1 MNWYREYQAEWKEI
15 IETVARELGRSEQMV
30 EKDTIQSIFLFELAK
45 SELPFVFKGGT
56 SLSKVYNLI
65 DRFSEDIDLSMNR
78 RPTQSERV
86 KSKEL
91 IIEIAENLGLVLSNP
106 EEIKSRYDYNKYVF
120 KYDSLFSV
128 IPLEII
134 IETSYYQSVYPV
146 DKHVVGSFVGRFCLD
161 RNIILPVPFEAAEVM
176 MNVQS
181 IERTFVDKV
190 FAVCDY
196 KIQNMQDRDSR
207 HLYDICKLL
216 QEVELNEELDKLI
229 DMVRDDRM
237 QSKNN
242 PSAQLEYII
251 PDMLKEI
258 IRSRFYEPDYKN
270 VTQKLLYED
279 ISYDYAIENGIA
291 TILCS
296 SAIAIGKSITIENVQ
311 IVNGLQTS
319 ECIYRYFLNEEHAEE
334 NRVVLIKILPCEST
348 EIADDITRSTNNQTA
363 VMSSSLRATDKI
375 QEDIEDILRKED
387 LYYERRF

>member
-1 MNWYREYQAEWKEI
+1 MNWYKEYQTEWKEI

-30 EKDTIQSIFLFELAK
+30 EKDTIQSMFLYELAK

-56 SLSKVYNLI
+56 SLSKAYNLI

-146 DKHVVGSFVGRFCLD
+146 DKHVVGSFVGRFCLE
-161 RNIILPVPFEAAEVM
+161 RSIILPVPFEAAEVM

-291 TILCS
+291 I
-296 SAIAIGKSITIENVQ
+296 IAESDVF
-311 IVNGLQTS
+311 
-319 ECIYRYFLNEEHAEE
+319 IY
-334 NRVVLIKILPCEST
+334 K
-348 EIADDITRSTNNQTA
+348 
-363 VMSSSLRATDKI
+363 K
-375 QEDIEDILRKED
+375 
-387 LYYERRF
+387 

>member
-1 MNWYREYQAEWKEI
+1 MNWYREYQTEWKEI

-30 EKDTIQSIFLFELAK
+30 EKDTIQSMFLFELAK

-56 SLSKVYNLI
+56 SLSKAYNLI

-91 IIEIAENLGLVLSNP
+91 IIEIAKNLGLVLSNP
-106 EEIKSRYDYNKYVF
+106 EDIKSRYDYNKYVF
-120 KYDSLFSV
+120 RYESLFSV

-161 RNIILPVPFEAAEVM
+161 RNIILPVPFEAAEVV

-181 IERTFVDKV
+181 VERTFVDKV

-216 QEVELNEELDKLI
+216 REVDLNEELDKLI

-242 PSAQLEYII
+242 PSAQLEYLI

-258 IRSRFYEPDYKN
+258 IRSRFYESDYKN

-291 TILCS
+291 
-296 SAIAIGKSITIENVQ
+296 
-311 IVNGLQTS
+311 IV
-319 ECIYRYFLNEEHAEE
+319 AESD
-334 NRVVLIKILPCEST
+334 VFVYK
-348 EIADDITRSTNNQTA
+348 
-363 VMSSSLRATDKI
+363 K
-375 QEDIEDILRKED
+375 
-387 LYYERRF
+387 

>member
-30 EKDTIQSIFLFELAK
+30 EKDTIQSMFLFELAK

-56 SLSKVYNLI
+56 SLSKAYNLI

-128 IPLEII
+128 IPSEII

-242 PSAQLEYII
+242 PSAQLEYLI

-258 IRSRFYEPDYKN
+258 IRRRFYEPDYKN

-291 TILCS
+291 I
-296 SAIAIGKSITIENVQ
+296 IA
-311 IVNGLQTS
+311 
-319 ECIYRYFLNEEHAEE
+319 
-334 NRVVLIKILPCEST
+334 ES
-348 EIADDITRSTNNQTA
+348 D
-363 VMSSSLRATDKI
+363 VFVYK
-375 QEDIEDILRKED
+375 K
-387 LYYERRF
+387 

>member
-1 MNWYREYQAEWKEI
+1 MNWYKEYQAEWKEI

-30 EKDTIQSIFLFELAK
+30 EKDTIQSMFLFELAK

-56 SLSKVYNLI
+56 SLSKAYNLI

-146 DKHVVGSFVGRFCLD
+146 DKHVVGSFVGRFCLE

-181 IERTFVDKV
+181 VERTFVDKV

-216 QEVELNEELDKLI
+216 REVELNEELDKLI

-242 PSAQLEYII
+242 PSAQPEYII
-251 PDMLKEI
+251 PDMLKDI

-291 TILCS
+291 I
-296 SAIAIGKSITIENVQ
+296 IA
-311 IVNGLQTS
+311 
-319 ECIYRYFLNEEHAEE
+319 
-334 NRVVLIKILPCEST
+334 ES
-348 EIADDITRSTNNQTA
+348 D
-363 VMSSSLRATDKI
+363 VFVYK
-375 QEDIEDILRKED
+375 K
-387 LYYERRF
+387 

>member
-1 MNWYREYQAEWKEI
+1 MNWYKEYQTEWKEI

-30 EKDTIQSIFLFELAK
+30 EKDTIQSMFLFELAK

-56 SLSKVYNLI
+56 SLSKAYNLI

-190 FAVCDY
+190 FAVWDY

-207 HLYDICKLL
+207 HLYDICKLIR
-216 QEVELNEELDKLI
+216 EVELNEELDKLI

-291 TILCS
+291 I
-296 SAIAIGKSITIENVQ
+296 IA
-311 IVNGLQTS
+311 
-319 ECIYRYFLNEEHAEE
+319 
-334 NRVVLIKILPCEST
+334 ES
-348 EIADDITRSTNNQTA
+348 D
-363 VMSSSLRATDKI
+363 VFMYK
-375 QEDIEDILRKED
+375 K
-387 LYYERRF
+387 

>member
-1 MNWYREYQAEWKEI
+1 MNWYKEYQAEWKEI

-30 EKDTIQSIFLFELAK
+30 EKDTIQSMFLFELAK

-56 SLSKVYNLI
+56 SLSKAYNLI

-91 IIEIAENLGLVLSNP
+91 IIEIAGNLGLVLSNP

-181 IERTFVDKV
+181 VERTFVDKV

-216 QEVELNEELDKLI
+216 QEVELSEELDELI

-242 PSAQLEYII
+242 PSAQLEYVI

-291 TILCS
+291 I
-296 SAIAIGKSITIENVQ
+296 IAESDVF
-311 IVNGLQTS
+311 
-319 ECIYRYFLNEEHAEE
+319 IY
-334 NRVVLIKILPCEST
+334 K
-348 EIADDITRSTNNQTA
+348 
-363 VMSSSLRATDKI
+363 K
-375 QEDIEDILRKED
+375 
-387 LYYERRF
+387 

>member
-1 MNWYREYQAEWKEI
+1 MNWYKEYQTEWKEI
-15 IETVARELGRSEQMV
+15 IETVARELGKSEQMV
-30 EKDTIQSIFLFELAK
+30 EKDTIQSMLLFELAK

-56 SLSKVYNLI
+56 SLSKAYNLV

-91 IIEIAENLGLVLSNP
+91 IIEIAENLGLVLSNS

-146 DKHVVGSFVGRFCLD
+146 DKHVVGSFVGRFCLE
-161 RNIILPVPFEAAEVM
+161 RSIILPVPFEAAEVM

-216 QEVELNEELDKLI
+216 REVELNEELDKLI

-291 TILCS
+291 I
-296 SAIAIGKSITIENVQ
+296 IAESDVF
-311 IVNGLQTS
+311 
-319 ECIYRYFLNEEHAEE
+319 IY
-334 NRVVLIKILPCEST
+334 K
-348 EIADDITRSTNNQTA
+348 
-363 VMSSSLRATDKI
+363 K
-375 QEDIEDILRKED
+375 
-387 LYYERRF
+387 

>member
-1 MNWYREYQAEWKEI
+1 MNWYKEYKSEWKEI
-15 IETVARELGRSEQMV
+15 VETVARELGRSEQMV
-30 EKDTIQSIFLFELAK
+30 EKDTIQSMFLFELAK

-106 EEIKSRYDYNKYVF
+106 EDIKSRYDYNKYVF
-120 KYDSLFSV
+120 KYESLFSA

-146 DKHVVGSFVGRFCLD
+146 DKQVVGSFVGRFCLE
-161 RNIILPVPFEAAEVM
+161 RNIILPVTFEAAEVM
-176 MNVQS
+176 MNVQT

-216 QEVELNEELDKLI
+216 REVEMNEELDKLI

-242 PSAQLEYII
+242 PSAQLEYLI
-251 PDMLKEI
+251 PDMLKAI
-258 IRSRFYEPDYKN
+258 IRSRFYESDYKN

-279 ISYDYAIENGIA
+279 ISYDYAIEKGIA
-291 TILCS
+291 
-296 SAIAIGKSITIENVQ
+296 
-311 IVNGLQTS
+311 IVAES
-319 ECIYRYFLNEEHAEE
+319 DVFIY
-334 NRVVLIKILPCEST
+334 K
-348 EIADDITRSTNNQTA
+348 
-363 VMSSSLRATDKI
+363 K
-375 QEDIEDILRKED
+375 
-387 LYYERRF
+387 

>member
-1 MNWYREYQAEWKEI
+1 MNWYKEYQTEWKEI
-15 IETVARELGRSEQMV
+15 IETVARELGKSEQMV
-30 EKDTIQSIFLFELAK
+30 EKDTIQSMFLFELAK

-56 SLSKVYNLI
+56 SLSKAYNLV

-91 IIEIAENLGLVLSNP
+91 IIEIAENLGLVLSNS

-146 DKHVVGSFVGRFCLD
+146 DKHVVGSFVGRFCLE
-161 RNIILPVPFEAAEVM
+161 RSIILPVPFEAAEVM

-216 QEVELNEELDKLI
+216 REVELNEELDKLI

-270 VTQKLLYED
+270 LTQKLLYED

-291 TILCS
+291 I
-296 SAIAIGKSITIENVQ
+296 IAESDVF
-311 IVNGLQTS
+311 
-319 ECIYRYFLNEEHAEE
+319 IY
-334 NRVVLIKILPCEST
+334 K
-348 EIADDITRSTNNQTA
+348 
-363 VMSSSLRATDKI
+363 K
-375 QEDIEDILRKED
+375 
-387 LYYERRF
+387 

>member
-1 MNWYREYQAEWKEI
+1 MNWYKEYQTEWKEI
-15 IETVARELGRSEQMV
+15 IVTVARELGKSEQMV
-30 EKDTIQSIFLFELAK
+30 EKDTIQSMFLFELAK

-56 SLSKVYNLI
+56 SLSKAYNLV

-91 IIEIAENLGLVLSNP
+91 IIEIAENLGLVLSNS
-106 EEIKSRYDYNKYVF
+106 EEIRSRYDYNKYVF

-146 DKHVVGSFVGRFCLD
+146 DKHVVGSFVGRFCLE
-161 RNIILPVPFEAAEVM
+161 RSIILPVPFEAAEVM
-176 MNVQS
+176 LNVQS

-216 QEVELNEELDKLI
+216 REVELNEELDKLI

-291 TILCS
+291 I
-296 SAIAIGKSITIENVQ
+296 IAESDVF
-311 IVNGLQTS
+311 
-319 ECIYRYFLNEEHAEE
+319 IY
-334 NRVVLIKILPCEST
+334 K
-348 EIADDITRSTNNQTA
+348 
-363 VMSSSLRATDKI
+363 K
-375 QEDIEDILRKED
+375 
-387 LYYERRF
+387 

>member
-1 MNWYREYQAEWKEI
+1 MNWYKEYQTDWKEI

-30 EKDTIQSIFLFELAK
+30 EKDTIQSMFLYELAK

-56 SLSKVYNLI
+56 SLSKAYNLI
-65 DRFSEDIDLSMNR
+65 ERFSEDIDLSMNR

-86 KSKEL
+86 KSKEW

-106 EEIKSRYDYNKYVF
+106 EEIKSRYDYNKYIF

-146 DKHVVGSFVGRFCLD
+146 EKHVVGSFVGRFCLE
-161 RNIILPVPFEAAEVM
+161 RNIILPVPFEAAEVV

-181 IERTFVDKV
+181 MERTFVDKV

-196 KIQNMQDRDSR
+196 KIQNMRDRDSR
-207 HLYDICKLL
+207 HLYDICKLIR
-216 QEVELNEELDKLI
+216 EVELNEELDKLI

-237 QSKNN
+237 QSRNN
-242 PSAQLEYII
+242 PSAQLEYFI

-291 TILCS
+291 I
-296 SAIAIGKSITIENVQ
+296 IA
-311 IVNGLQTS
+311 
-319 ECIYRYFLNEEHAEE
+319 
-334 NRVVLIKILPCEST
+334 ES
-348 EIADDITRSTNNQTA
+348 D
-363 VMSSSLRATDKI
+363 VFVYK
-375 QEDIEDILRKED
+375 K
-387 LYYERRF
+387 

>member
-1 MNWYREYQAEWKEI
+1 MNWYKEYQTEWKEI
-15 IETVARELGRSEQMV
+15 IETVARELGKSEQMV
-30 EKDTIQSIFLFELAK
+30 EKDTIQSMFLFELAK

-56 SLSKVYNLI
+56 SLSKAYNLV

-291 TILCS
+291 I
-296 SAIAIGKSITIENVQ
+296 IAESDVF
-311 IVNGLQTS
+311 
-319 ECIYRYFLNEEHAEE
+319 IY
-334 NRVVLIKILPCEST
+334 K
-348 EIADDITRSTNNQTA
+348 
-363 VMSSSLRATDKI
+363 K
-375 QEDIEDILRKED
+375 
-387 LYYERRF
+387 

>member
-1 MNWYREYQAEWKEI
+1 MNWYKEYQAEWKEI

-56 SLSKVYNLI
+56 SLSKAYNLI

-161 RNIILPVPFEAAEVM
+161 RNIILPVPFEAAEVI

-181 IERTFVDKV
+181 VERTFVDKV

-216 QEVELNEELDKLI
+216 REVELNEELDKLI

-242 PSAQLEYII
+242 PSAQLEYFI

-291 TILCS
+291 I
-296 SAIAIGKSITIENVQ
+296 IA
-311 IVNGLQTS
+311 
-319 ECIYRYFLNEEHAEE
+319 
-334 NRVVLIKILPCEST
+334 ES
-348 EIADDITRSTNNQTA
+348 D
-363 VMSSSLRATDKI
+363 VFVYK
-375 QEDIEDILRKED
+375 K
-387 LYYERRF
+387 

>member
-1 MNWYREYQAEWKEI
+1 MSGN
-15 IETVARELGRSEQMV
+15 S
-30 EKDTIQSIFLFELAK
+30 
-45 SELPFVFKGGT
+45 
-56 SLSKVYNLI
+56 
-65 DRFSEDIDLSMNR
+65 
-78 RPTQSERV
+78 
-86 KSKEL
+86 
-91 IIEIAENLGLVLSNP
+91 
-106 EEIKSRYDYNKYVF
+106 YVF

-181 IERTFVDKV
+181 VERTFVDKV

-242 PSAQLEYII
+242 PSAQLEYVI

-291 TILCS
+291 F
-296 SAIAIGKSITIENVQ
+296 IAESDVF
-311 IVNGLQTS
+311 
-319 ECIYRYFLNEEHAEE
+319 IY
-334 NRVVLIKILPCEST
+334 K
-348 EIADDITRSTNNQTA
+348 
-363 VMSSSLRATDKI
+363 K
-375 QEDIEDILRKED
+375 
-387 LYYERRF
+387 

>member
-30 EKDTIQSIFLFELAK
+30 EKDTIQSMFLYELVK

-56 SLSKVYNLI
+56 SLSKAYNLI

-91 IIEIAENLGLVLSNP
+91 IIDIAENLGLVLSNP
-106 EEIKSRYDYNKYVF
+106 EDIKSRYDYNKYVF
-120 KYDSLFSV
+120 KYESLFSV

-146 DKHVVGSFVGRFCLD
+146 DKHIVGSFVGRFCLD

-181 IERTFVDKV
+181 VERTFMDKV

-216 QEVELNEELDKLI
+216 REVELNEELDQLI

-242 PSAQLEYII
+242 PSAQLEYFI

-291 TILCS
+291 
-296 SAIAIGKSITIENVQ
+296 
-311 IVNGLQTS
+311 IV
-319 ECIYRYFLNEEHAEE
+319 AESD
-334 NRVVLIKILPCEST
+334 VFVYK
-348 EIADDITRSTNNQTA
+348 
-363 VMSSSLRATDKI
+363 K
-375 QEDIEDILRKED
+375 
-387 LYYERRF
+387 